1 MADWERHLVQ
11 SRERAL
17 EELKE
22 LLRIPSLSALPEH
35 RPDVSRAAE
44 WVADRLRRAG
54 LEGVRVIA
62 TWGHPLVY
70 GEWLHT
76 SGRCTVLIYG
86 HFDVQPADPLHLW
99 KSPPFEPEVRDGRI
113 YARGA
118 SDMKANLLISILAV
132 EALLRTRGQLPV
144 NVKFLLEGQEE
155 IGSPQL
161 PEVVAGNRQLLACDL
176 VLSADGGQWSD
187 DQPALLIGL
196 RGGCGLQ
203 INVGGPATDLHSGL
217 FGGMVH
223 NPIHALIRIL
233 DSMRSAD
240 GKILVEGFCDDIV
253 PLSATDRGHLAAV
266 PFDLADFH
274 QATGAP
280 EPFGEE
286 GYSPLERTWARPTLE
301 INGLWGGFQGEGV
314 KTVIPSEAHAKIT
327 CRLVPN
333 QKPERILQLLEV
345 HIKKH
350 EPRGVA
356 VNIEHFGFAARPYS
370 IPADHWGNQ
379 AAAAVLRDL
388 YGKDPLYI
396 RMGGSVPI
404 CEILRQHLGA
414 DTVTLGFG
422 QMDEQFHAPNEF
434 FRLKNF
440 ERGPRAWAKLLL
452 RLGDAKS

>member
-1 MADWERHLVQ
+1 MAGWEKHLTQ
-11 SRERAL
+11 NRERSL

-22 LLRIPSLSALPEH
+22 LLRIPSLSALPAH
-35 RPDVSRAAE
+35 KPDVNRAAQ
-44 WVADRLRRAG
+44 WVADRLRQAG
-54 LEGVRVIA
+54 LEGVQVIS
-62 TWGHPLVY
+62 TSGHPVVY
-70 GEWLHT
+70 AEWLHAP
-76 SGRCTVLIYG
+76 GRCTVLIYG
-86 HFDVQPADPLHLW
+86 HFDVQPADALELW
-99 KSPPFEPEVRDGRI
+99 KSPPFEPQVRDGRI

-132 EALLRTRGQLPV
+132 EALLRAEGRLPV

-161 PEVVAGNRQLLACDL
+161 PEVVAANRQLFACEL
-176 VLSADGGQWSD
+176 VVSADSGQWSD

-203 INVGGPATDLHSGL
+203 INVRGPAIDLHSGL

-223 NPIHALIRIL
+223 NPLHALVHVL
-233 DSMRSAD
+233 DSMRSDD
-240 GKILVEGFCDDIV
+240 GKILVEGFYDDIV
-253 PLSATDRGHLAAV
+253 PLSEAERGHLALV
-266 PFDLADFH
+266 PFDQADFYR
-274 QATGAP
+274 ATGAS
-280 EPFGEE
+280 EPFGES
-286 GYSPLERTWARPTLE
+286 GFSPLERTWARPTLE

-333 QKPERILQLLEV
+333 QKPERILPLLAAHV
-345 HIKKH
+345 KKH
-350 EPRGVA
+350 EPRGVK
-356 VNIEHFGFAARPYS
+356 VDVQPFGFGARPYL

-379 AAAAVLRDL
+379 AAAAVLREE

-404 CEILRQHLGA
+404 CEILRETLGA
-414 DTVTLGFG
+414 DTVSFGFG
-422 QMDEQFHAPNEF
+422 QMDEQFHSPNEF

-440 ERGPRAWAKLLL
+440 ERGSRAWVKLLL
-452 RLGDAKS
+452 RLADAKS